1 MATCQCG
8 EPSTHAC
15 ANCNAGVCDDIN
27 CGIDTVDG
35 YLCGTYTH
43 WGCSKKYTTCD
54 ECCDDKAI
62 HEENFIHCVDC
73 YMMMCDQCAVGEFTT
88 CPECENDVCEGCLK
102 DHECD
107 GVEDEAEAEAE
118 DEAEEA
124 EEEGDAA

>member
-1 MATCQCG
+1 M
-8 EPSTHAC
+8 
-15 ANCNAGVCDDIN
+15 
-27 CGIDTVDG
+27 DG

-73 YMMMCDQCAVGEFTT
+73 CTMMCDQCAVGEFTT
-88 CPECENDVCEGCLK
+88 CPECENDVCEGCEK

-107 GVEDEAEAEAE
+107 GVEGEDDEAEAEAE
-118 DEAEEA
+118 AETEAET
-124 EEEGDAA
+124 EEGDTA